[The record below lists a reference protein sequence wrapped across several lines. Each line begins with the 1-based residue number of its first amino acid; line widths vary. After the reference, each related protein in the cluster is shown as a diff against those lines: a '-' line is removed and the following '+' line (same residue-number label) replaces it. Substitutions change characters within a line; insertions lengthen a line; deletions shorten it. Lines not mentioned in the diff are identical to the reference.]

1 MTSCTRIGSRRFFE
15 PPEEQVVEAVHHEDS
30 LQDHHFDPP
39 IEMETES
46 DYVPMTTRLSETLHA
61 METDPT
67 SVMHDQAADHDGVKV
82 I

>member
-1 MTSCTRIGSRRFFE
+1 
-15 PPEEQVVEAVHHEDS
+15 
-30 LQDHHFDPP
+30 
-39 IEMETES
+39 
-46 DYVPMTTRLSETLHA
+46 MTTRLSETLHA